1 MIPKLR
7 TTKLVNR
14 SKSVT
19 VISSYASDD
28 KDKIS
33 TINNAQK
40 TFNSSYSWMT
50 QLIHIDNNYKNYNS
64 R

>member
-7 TTKLVNR
+7 TTNLVNR

-19 VISSYASDD
+19 VITSWCNS
-28 KDKIS
+28 DKIS
-33 TINNAQK
+33 TTRNAQK
-40 TFNSSYSWMT
+40 IFNSSYSWMT
-50 QLIHIDNNYKNYNS
+50 DLIDIDNNYKNYNS

>member
-7 TTKLVNR
+7 TKLANR
-14 SKSVT
+14 SKCVVSV
-19 VISSYASDD
+19 IDSS
-28 KDKIS
+28 DKIN
-33 TINNAQK
+33 TRNAQK

-50 QLIHIDNNYKNYNS
+50 SLIDIDNQYKNYNS

>member
-7 TTKLVNR
+7 TKLSNR
-14 SKSVT
+14 SKSVVS
-19 VISSYASDD
+19 VIDNS
-28 KDKIS
+28 DKIS
-33 TINNAQK
+33 TRNAQK

-50 QLIHIDNNYKNYNS
+50 SLIDIDNQYKNYNS